1 VSQPLALVLGA
12 AAEPVCTL
20 HGLPIA
26 FALVGAKAVDLEVL
40 VELLAAEP
48 QLAAARPGQVL
59 VVDKNGLALGCSS
72 RCGS

>member
-12 AAEPVCTL
+12 AAEPVSTL

-59 VVDKNGLALGCSS
+59 VADKNGLALGCSS